1 MANNIAPELPV
12 NNDALWWCQITRKT
26 VNPTTGEIEE
36 TPVTGRTD
44 VKAFAA
50 AGEELSSAEPVHAA
64 LELALT
70 NVAGTNIYYGYP
82 EGHLLRQHLLPAF
95 RDLPIFVHFTAGAP
109 GAIDW
114 HEAAR
119 TIVRDKRTATN
130 G

>member
-12 NNDALWWCQITRKT
+12 NNDALWWCQITQKT
-26 VNPTTGEIEE
+26 VNPTTGAIEVA
-36 TPVTGRTD
+36 PVIGRTD

-50 AGEELSSAEPVHAA
+50 AAEELSSATPINAA
-64 LELALT
+64 LELALA
-70 NVAGTNIYYGYP
+70 NVVGTNIYYGYP
-82 EGHLLRQHLLPAF
+82 EGHLLRQHLLPDF
-95 RDLPIFVHFTAGAP
+95 RDLPVFIHFTAGPA
-109 GAIDW
+109 GALDW